1 MEHKQEFLIVGKT
14 DIEKA
19 VFLLREIDAFLS
31 FNISPLPAQMTE
43 MRKTIQEFTSHFPE
57 CWKCGDTGFIGTG
70 YNGDQK
76 CNRV

>member
-31 FNISPLPAQMTE
+31 FNISPLPAQTTE

-76 CNRV
+76 CNCV